1 MEEQQSATL
10 LGQLLLAS
18 GAVTPEEVRAAL
30 RRQQRS
36 EQPLGEIL
44 IGMGALAPRQ
54 LERALQTQA
63 RLRGNPGQPRPFVLV
78 VDDDLEVCALVG
90 DVLTGAGYRVG
101 VAQNEAEA
109 VAALL
114 ACDAVLPSLIVL
126 DLGLPRYGGVELL
139 TMLRKSEPT
148 RELPVVVLTGHPDK
162 ESAIR
167 ERGLE
172 ISEFLAKPVPLR
184 KLVQVVE
191 TALLEA
197 RTPASQAAG

>member
-18 GAVTPEEVRAAL
+18 GAVTPEELRSAL
-30 RRQQRS
+30 HRQQGGVLRV
-36 EQPLGEIL
+36 GEFL

-63 RLRGNPGQPRPFVLV
+63 RLRGSPGQPRPFVLV
-78 VDDDLEVCALVG
+78 VEDDLEVCALID

-114 ACDAVLPSLIVL
+114 ASDAVLPSLIVL

-148 RELPVVVLTGHPDK
+148 RELPVVVLTGHPEK

-172 ISEFLAKPVPLR
+172 ISEFLAKPVPLPR
-184 KLVQVVE
+184 LVEVVE
-191 TALLEA
+191 TALREA
-197 RTPASQAAG
+197 EAVVAPVPS